1 MRRGGQV
8 EGRGPD
14 EAFVQIMKIQ
24 SAQRFSTEADLELKF
39 EQFVEAAT
47 PNVYYSDFFLF
58 LLIFG
63 EKFKSEFGQPG
74 RAVFI

>member
-1 MRRGGQV
+1 
-8 EGRGPD
+8 
-14 EAFVQIMKIQ
+14 MKIE
-24 SAQRFSTEADLELKF
+24 SAQRSSTKAEFKLKF
-39 EQFVEAAT
+39 KQFEETVT

-74 RAVFI
+74 RTVFI